1 MKKTLYALL
10 ILLTILTSCT
20 NQKKMDITAFES
32 KDKQFTHLSSKTPYP
47 YELTEYTVAPKGY
60 ELAFINYVG
69 RHGSRHLSSSKY
81 DKTLFELLSIAEKD
95 GEITDLGKE
104 LKIEI
109 ARLMKVE
116 EGKYGL
122 LTIKGKKELENI
134 GRRTAINNRKFFTKK
149 PQIIAHATYSD
160 RAQESRDEFLKGF
173 SMEID
178 SVAITSNFY
187 EELKDPYLRPYD
199 IAPKFMEFEE
209 KGEWDTL
216 FKSYTKRDI
225 GKKIDK
231 EVLSKLISP
240 NFFARLEK
248 GEFKLKDESGKV
260 KLKNPTEAASN
271 LYNLYIISAALKEE
285 GIFEFKKYFTEEQLA
300 WYESIISMEDYL
312 QKGPSITT
320 LPTDIIAPLVKD
332 MINSTENGVK
342 NPKLAGIFNFAH
354 AETIIPLV
362 SFLEIGTSGVSTN
375 LPEEILKNWNA
386 SEVSPMG
393 ANIQWLVYSNG
404 KDLLVKMLQNEK
416 EVAFPIKTNSYP
428 YYKWEDVK
436 NYYQAKIEKLG
447 FSKNDSFEKDI
458 ELLKANY

>member
-1 MKKTLYALL
+1 MKRLLYTLVLA
-10 ILLTILTSCT
+10 LTIFTSCT
-20 NQKKMDITAFES
+20 NEKKVDITAFET
-32 KDKQFTHLSSKTPYP
+32 KDKHFTYLSSKTPYP
-47 YELTEYTVAPKGY
+47 YETTEYTKAPKGY
-60 ELAFINYVG
+60 YLVFINYVG

-95 GEITDLGKE
+95 GEITPLGKE
-104 LKIEI
+104 LKDEI
-109 ARLMKVE
+109 GRLMKVE

-134 GRRTAINNRKFFTKK
+134 GRRTAIKNEKLFTQK
-149 PQIIAHATYSD
+149 PQVIAHSTYSD
-160 RAQESRDEFLKGF
+160 RAQESRDEFLKGLTK
-173 SMEID
+173 EIN
-178 SVAITSNFY
+178 SVSVTSDFY

-199 IAPKFMEFEE
+199 IAKKFIEFEE
-209 KGEWDTL
+209 DGEWNAI
-216 FKSYTKRDI
+216 FKEYTKRDI
-225 GKKIDK
+225 GKQFDK
-231 EVLSKLISP
+231 EVLSKLMSEK
-240 NFFARLEK
+240 FFSRLEK

-271 LYNLYIISAALKEE
+271 LYNLYIISATLKEE
-285 GIFEFKKYFTEEQLA
+285 GIFEFKKYFTDEQLA
-300 WYESIISMEDYL
+300 WYESIISIEDYL
-312 QKGPSITT
+312 QKGPSITS

-332 MINSTENGVK
+332 MINSTETGLK

-362 SFLEIGTSGVSTN
+362 SFLEISTYN
-375 LPEEILKNWNA
+375 KSSNNPEEILKNWNA
-386 SEVSPMG
+386 SVVTPMG
-393 ANIQWLVYSNG
+393 ANIQWLMYSNG

-436 NYYQAKIEKLG
+436 KYYQEKVEKIG

-458 ELLKANY
+458 ELLKAKF